1 MKTPSRIISVLLL
14 AWAASTFAW
23 PLHAE
28 GIPEP
33 GIVLYGEVRNLN
45 TLFTNRPRLTFGELD
60 WPVRAGGKTLRLR
73 VGLTNLAGNL
83 SYRVRIPFETV
94 VGGNS
99 EGPASFVLN
108 AAATDYTSETIV
120 YRAGTNALPATI
132 QSFTTN
138 SVTTMAVYNFNAAK
152 RGLVQRVDLAINN
165 AGIAPARG
173 VPGTSE
179 VGLPGWAGGVG
190 NGGQGEVPGF
200 QFTSVG
206 AHPDGGVR
214 IEWTGAPTAKT
225 FYLLRAEVLDEGLG
239 SYGIVKVF
247 PKGSPAGGTF
257 HDAQADAEGSYFYRL
272 WAE

>member
-1 MKTPSRIISVLLL
+1 MKRIVVLFGLVTVLSVM
-14 AWAASTFAW
+14 T
-23 PLHAE
+23 HAE

-60 WPVRAGGKTLRLR
+60 WPVRAGEKTLRLR

-108 AAATDYTSETIV
+108 AAATDYASVLEGVV
-120 YRAGTNALPATI
+120 YRSGTNALPATI
-132 QSFTTN
+132 RSFTTN
-138 SVTTMAVYNFNAAK
+138 SIGSMAVYRLNAAA
-152 RGLVQRVDLAINN
+152 RGVVQRVDLSINS
-165 AGIAPARG
+165 AGVAPARG

-200 QFTSVG
+200 HFTLVG
-206 AHPDGGVR
+206 AHPEGGVR
-214 IEWTGAPTAKT
+214 LEWTGAPTAKT
-225 FYLLRAEVLDEGLG
+225 FYLLRAEVLEEGLG